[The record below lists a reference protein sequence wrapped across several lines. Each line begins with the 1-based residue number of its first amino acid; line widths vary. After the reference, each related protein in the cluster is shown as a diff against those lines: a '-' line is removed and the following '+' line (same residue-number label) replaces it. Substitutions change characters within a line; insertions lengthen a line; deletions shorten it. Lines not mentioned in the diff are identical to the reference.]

1 VFENKFSGSKNIIAQ
16 IYATALGNSA
26 YTTTYFYQNFCD
38 ACFRYKHSVSDI
50 YESICRKKN
59 DVDKR
64 YMQNPVFIKGENE
77 FCISNT
83 LNKDVER
90 QIYQDIIDIYNDYVN
105 CKINECDKYKK
116 ISEILYEENYE
127 LAKIGGP
134 KKYVINIMEN
144 YCLREC
150 KYQFISCLLRLP
162 IYTAVIREKSFRLH
176 SKCGWYEFKNTNLY
190 DFEQCEE
197 ALENDCREVYNGIKL
212 LLDHIFYINVHEA
225 SATRQF
231 ELRIENVEKK
241 DLRNFF
247 DSENLFKN
255 VYDALKDRKS
265 ILISAS
271 NRTDEIGFLKSL
283 VFECISP
290 EEKILFLRYMEDISS
305 YNNVENVFIN
315 EIWTDG
321 NMSDLYLNKIANKRY
336 RWLIISLHSSLDV
349 FTNETEINKVKE
361 LVDIAKENKIPVI
374 FLTNTIP
381 YAINITNITKRFYE
395 YADVEID
402 LESSDCKE
410 KTYVSNIVALGADT
424 IKIL

>member
-1 VFENKFSGSKNIIAQ
+1 MYKLYDLCRITDYEYKSNNVLLVCNACRTKSTSGLGEPVFENKFSGSKNIIAQ

-50 YESICRKKN
+50 YESICCKKN

-150 KYQFISCLLRLP
+150 KYQFISCLLRLT

-176 SKCGWYEFKNTNLY
+176 SKCGWYEFKNCNFDT
-190 DFEQCEE
+190 
-197 ALENDCREVYNGIKL
+197 YNSLTPNWYYK
-212 LLDHIFYINVHEA
+212 V
-225 SATRQF
+225 
-231 ELRIENVEKK
+231 LR
-241 DLRNFF
+241 
-247 DSENLFKN
+247 
-255 VYDALKDRKS
+255 
-265 ILISAS
+265 
-271 NRTDEIGFLKSL
+271 
-283 VFECISP
+283 
-290 EEKILFLRYMEDISS
+290 
-305 YNNVENVFIN
+305 
-315 EIWTDG
+315 
-321 NMSDLYLNKIANKRY
+321 
-336 RWLIISLHSSLDV
+336 
-349 FTNETEINKVKE
+349 
-361 LVDIAKENKIPVI
+361 
-374 FLTNTIP
+374 
-381 YAINITNITKRFYE
+381 
-395 YADVEID
+395 
-402 LESSDCKE
+402 
-410 KTYVSNIVALGADT
+410 
-424 IKIL
+424 